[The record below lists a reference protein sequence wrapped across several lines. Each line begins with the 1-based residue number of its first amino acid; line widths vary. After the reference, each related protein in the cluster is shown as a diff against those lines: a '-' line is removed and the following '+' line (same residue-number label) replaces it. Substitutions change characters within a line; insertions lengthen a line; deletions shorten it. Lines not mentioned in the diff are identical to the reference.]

1 MKFLLFRR
9 EFGQHLAIA
18 EDLVYLGR
26 PGQRLLVVVQGPLED
41 THEIG
46 TEDCPSTGL
55 RLDIVLFPDMVPD
68 KPFLLVIKRFLFF
81 YARLVFGDYTCNISV
96 GINFRHFNISDVA
109 YPKRIR
115 IIYIYRHSLIGE
127 P

>member
-18 EDLVYLGR
+18 ENLVYLGR

-41 THEIG
+41 PHEIG
-46 TEDCPSTGL
+46 TEVCLGIGL

-68 KPFLLVIKRFLFF
+68 KPFLLVIKRFLFNS
-81 YARLVFGDYTCNISV
+81 RLVFGDYTCNISV
-96 GINFRHFNISDVA
+96 GVNFRHFNISDVV

-115 IIYIYRHSLIGE
+115 IIYIYRHSLICE

>member
-18 EDLVYLGR
+18 ENLVYLGR

-41 THEIG
+41 PHEIG
-46 TEDCPSTGL
+46 TEDCLGTGL
-55 RLDIVLFPDMVPD
+55 RLDIVLFLDMVPD
-68 KPFLLVIKRFLFF
+68 KPFLLVIKRFLFNS
-81 YARLVFGDYTCNISV
+81 RLVVADYTRNISV

-109 YPKRIR
+109 YPIRFR

>member
-18 EDLVYLGR
+18 EKLVYLGR

-41 THEIG
+41 PHEIG
-46 TEDCPSTGL
+46 TEDCLGTGL
-55 RLDIVLFPDMVPD
+55 WLDIVLFLDMVPD
-68 KPFLLVIKRFLFF
+68 KPFLLIIKRFLFNS
-81 YARLVFGDYTCNISV
+81 RLVVADYTRNISV
-96 GINFRHFNISDVA
+96 SVNFRHFNISDVV

-115 IIYIYRHSLIGE
+115 IIYIYWHSLIGE